1 VVCRPATSPG
11 GSSASL
17 SVVWVQESEIYSNK
31 ISEHGNMLERAGV
44 TLVGEHVKHIAV
56 GRVASAEISAVG
68 FQREDID
75 INILSPSKVPV
86 LYRLLEDNGLFKIE
100 FNPQEVG
107 SYIMD
112 VYITGVK
119 IQDSPIFFKAYDSGL
134 IQVSDV
140 GSGIV
145 GQPCQFRVDASQA
158 GEGQLE
164 ISINDGEVPNHVQVL
179 GGGRCLVH
187 FTPELPKPHTID
199 IRFNGEAVPDC
210 PFVCRV
216 SDTSQVTVSLAHLE
230 LMPVG
235 EGAMF
240 HIQVDTTD
248 NAELAVSVQGPKTDL
263 PVKVAGNVKNGFT
276 AEFLPEEVGAY
287 TICVEYNGIPVG
299 GTPFVGKAFDA
310 SNVLVSPIPW
320 GTIGK
325 SLQFTV
331 DASKAGEGNLEITI
345 SARGRNIPTQVHP
358 QGSARFAVSFV
369 PLEAIDHIINI
380 TFNKESVPGAPFT
393 AKIHTDPNHIVV
405 SGQCLA
411 ATAVGKPSFFTLSNV
426 SGNIEDIEVA
436 IDSPSGE
443 EVPAQVQDLGSG
455 TFKAE
460 FCPKIAG
467 EHQIYISFRE
477 EQVPG
482 SPFACKVYNVAAIK
496 VRECVK
502 GIVGKPVT
510 FLVETSHAGPGNLEV
525 TVNNGQVPTSAQAQ
539 GNHTYAISFNPKEAK
554 PHIVELK
561 FNGESVPGSPF
572 KCLVVDA
579 AKVNL
584 SGEGL
589 EKVPVGRQ
597 TSFMI
602 AGQGDMGDPEVKILS
617 PLREIV
623 TSSIRCVGEGQYE
636 VDYAPEVVGDHQ
648 VEVKMAGLH
657 VQGSPFIVKAYDA
670 SCVVV
675 TDIQP
680 GTIGKPV
687 YFSIDASQAGAGNL
701 EIIVSVAGKNVPN
714 YVQSEGNAKFKVNF
728 KPQEIAPHLLS
739 VKFNNEPVPNSPFEC
754 RIIDSQQLAVSGAGV
769 KMCPVGHPAPVV
781 ITSSAGNCEDCV
793 IKVHSPGGEV
803 LPLSVRGAGLPLSV
817 TTSSK
822 NKLEAEYVPVEVGAH
837 HVHVVF
843 DGQPVLGSPFTCN
856 VYDVGRVVVTGI
868 DGTHTVGNAVTF
880 TVDASQAG
888 EGTLELVVT
897 TGKSSV
903 RAEVAARSRGLYEVT
918 FVPQEPI
925 PHFVNITF
933 NDEGIPHNPFQCL
946 ISPTTQT
953 AAAVARSPRREDT
966 RATLARGDGLKQAVL
981 NSKAVFDI
989 DTMGADSPPIVVIA
1003 DPYSG
1008 NLSPIMT
1015 ETRPG
1020 LYRVE
1025 YRPTKLGTHSIDISV
1040 GDRAIPSSPF
1050 KCEVFDP
1057 QSVRVTDIGPVEIGT
1072 ECSLTVDVSD
1082 AGHGALSVAVR
1093 TSGQEVKHS
1102 IRDMSRGQYQVLYY
1116 PQLATSHKVDIKYNG
1131 LTVAESPIVLHAK
1144 NPATGKEP
1152 TATGLGLYQ
1161 ARVEKQTSF
1170 IIETLGVTAQAFD
1183 IFVTGPG
1190 NVVPPNEAIPVRCY
1204 QQKDKNLLAEF
1215 KPLSAGPHKIEV
1227 LHNREQVS
1235 GSPYVCQ
1242 VYDPTKVII
1251 LGAEDR
1257 TATVGEPVQFRLDRR
1272 NAGYAE
1278 LNVVAISPLGQDL
1291 PIEVA
1296 GVPGGEG
1303 DLIEFSPSVAGRYK
1317 LSLTYGGEEVPGSPL
1332 VYTVQEDRTPTVF
1345 GKGLTLGQ
1353 VRDVALFKIDGRGLE
1368 GEPRVEVQGGR
1379 TRTVLQ
1385 EDKEEAGLYI
1395 VKYIPEE
1402 VGHTAI
1408 HVFWNNTEIPGSP
1421 FQARICD
1428 STAVKPMGGWEGV
1441 LDLDTGRMEMVVGEE
1456 RLITWDV
1463 SKAGPGS
1470 MDIEIQGPVYDHR
1483 LDNAG
1488 PGKIKFVFI
1497 PRKEGTFTL
1506 ATKWNGALVRTVQA
1520 VVRSS
1525 QPQQQQQQQQQR
1537 TSGRVVLTGKGLMS
1551 ATCGEESIFVIDGS
1565 EGGDGEPVVSLSG
1578 IDSTIPVSC
1587 RAVSHNIW
1595 EASYIPARPGTYL
1608 LNVTWAGRL
1617 VKECPLKV
1625 SVDPPS
1631 NASKVICSGEGL
1643 RAGTMGKEIKCIID
1657 TRSAGQD
1664 ELTIK
1669 CEGPQGK
1676 KALSELNDHRDG
1688 RFTLYI
1694 RPQEVGRHSLSI
1706 QYGGHHVPGSP
1717 FQLRV
1722 SSAPDPS
1729 KVRVYGPGVEHGV
1742 LARYQSRFICDTR
1755 GAGAGQL
1762 TVRIRGPK
1770 GAFRVEMQRESQKDR
1785 TILCKYE
1792 PTEPGDYRIEV
1803 RWSGEHVPGSPFVT
1817 MIFDTEEELA
1827 RFLQGGYSPAGPQA
1841 NQSEFYGSIG
1851 PYSSHYGNITFPTGT
1866 MSWRGS
1872 QANIH

>member
-1 VVCRPATSPG
+1 
-11 GSSASL
+11 
-17 SVVWVQESEIYSNK
+17 
-31 ISEHGNMLERAGV
+31 MLERAGV

-310 SNVLVSPIPW
+310 ANVLVSPIPW

-426 SGNIEDIEVA
+426 SGGIEDIEVA

-482 SPFACKVYNVAAIK
+482 SPFACKVYNVTAIK

-572 KCLVVDA
+572 KCMVVDA

-769 KMCPVGHPAPVV
+769 KMCPVGHPAAIV

-817 TTSSK
+817 TTSTK
-822 NKLEAEYVPVEVGAH
+822 NKMEAEYVPVEVGAH
-837 HVHVVF
+837 HVHVVL

-868 DGTHTVGNAVTF
+868 DGTHTVGTAVTF

-933 NDEGIPHNPFQCL
+933 NEEGIPHNPFQCM
-946 ISPTTQT
+946 ISPIQQ
-953 AAAVARSPRREDT
+953 AATAVARSPRREDT
-966 RATLARGDGLKQAVL
+966 RATIARGDGLKQAVL

-989 DTMGADSPPIVVIA
+989 DTMGADDPPVVVIS
-1003 DPYSG
+1003 DPYSA
-1008 NLSPIMT
+1008 SVAPILT
-1015 ETRPG
+1015 ESRPG

-1025 YRPTKLGTHSIDISV
+1025 YRPTKLGTHSVAITV
-1040 GDRAIPSSPF
+1040 GGRSIPSSPF

-1057 QSVRVTDIGPVEIGT
+1057 QSVRVTDVGPVEIGT
-1072 ECSLTVDVSD
+1072 ECSLTVDVAD

-1116 PQLATSHKVDIKYNG
+1116 PLLATSHKVDIKYNG
-1131 LTVAESPIVLHAK
+1131 LTVAESPIELHAK

-1242 VYDPTKVII
+1242 VYDPTKVLI

-1368 GEPRVEVQGGR
+1368 GEPRVEVQGR

-1385 EDKEEAGLYI
+1385 EDKEETGLYI

-1428 STAVKPMGGWEGV
+1428 STAVRPIGGWEGV
-1441 LDLDTGRMEMVVGEE
+1441 LDQETGRIEMTVGEE

-1520 VVRSS
+1520 VVRPS
-1525 QPQQQQQQQQQR
+1525 QPQQR
-1537 TSGRVVLTGKGLMS
+1537 SSGRVVLTGKGLMS
-1551 ATCGEESIFVIDGS
+1551 ATCGEESVFVIDGS

-1625 SVDPPS
+1625 SVEPPS

-1872 QANIH
+1872 QANM

>member
-1 VVCRPATSPG
+1 
-11 GSSASL
+11 
-17 SVVWVQESEIYSNK
+17 
-31 ISEHGNMLERAGV
+31 MLERAGV

-455 TFKAE
+455 TFKSE

-482 SPFACKVYNVAAIK
+482 SPFACKVYNVTAIK

-589 EKVPVGRQ
+589 EKVPVGKQ

-769 KMCPVGHPAPVV
+769 KMCPVGHPASVV

-868 DGTHTVGNAVTF
+868 DGTHTVGTAVTF

-946 ISPTTQT
+946 ISPAQQT
-953 AAAVARSPRREDT
+953 VAAVARSPRREDT
-966 RATLARGDGLKQAVL
+966 RATVARGDGLKQAVL

-989 DTMGADSPPIVVIA
+989 DTMGADSPPVVIIS
-1003 DPYSG
+1003 DPYSVG
-1008 NLSPIMT
+1008 VSPIMT

-1025 YRPTKLGTHSIDISV
+1025 YRPTKLGTHSIDITV
-1040 GDRAIPSSPF
+1040 GERTIPSSPF

-1057 QSVRVTDIGPVEIGT
+1057 QSVRVTDVGPVEIGT

-1161 ARVEKQTSF
+1161 ARTEKQTSF

-1190 NVVPPNEAIPVRCY
+1190 NVIPPNEAIPVRCY

-1215 KPLSAGPHKIEV
+1215 KPMSAGPHKIEV

-1242 VYDPTKVII
+1242 VYDPTKVLI

-1385 EDKEEAGLYI
+1385 EDKEETGLYI

-1441 LDLDTGRMEMVVGEE
+1441 LDLDTGRMEMTVGDE

-1520 VVRSS
+1520 VVRPA
-1525 QPQQQQQQQQQR
+1525 QPQQPR

-1565 EGGDGEPVVSLSG
+1565 DGGDGEPVVSLSG

-1625 SVDPPS
+1625 SVEPPS

>member
-1 VVCRPATSPG
+1 
-11 GSSASL
+11 
-17 SVVWVQESEIYSNK
+17 
-31 ISEHGNMLERAGV
+31 
-44 TLVGEHVKHIAV
+44 
-56 GRVASAEISAVG
+56 
-68 FQREDID
+68 
-75 INILSPSKVPV
+75 
-86 LYRLLEDNGLFKIE
+86 
-100 FNPQEVG
+100 
-107 SYIMD
+107 
-112 VYITGVK
+112 
-119 IQDSPIFFKAYDSGL
+119 
-134 IQVSDV
+134 
-140 GSGIV
+140 
-145 GQPCQFRVDASQA
+145 
-158 GEGQLE
+158 
-164 ISINDGEVPNHVQVL
+164 
-179 GGGRCLVH
+179 
-187 FTPELPKPHTID
+187 
-199 IRFNGEAVPDC
+199 
-210 PFVCRV
+210 
-216 SDTSQVTVSLAHLE
+216 
-230 LMPVG
+230 
-235 EGAMF
+235 
-240 HIQVDTTD
+240 VDTTD

-769 KMCPVGHPAPVV
+769 KMCPVGHPAPVI

-822 NKLEAEYVPVEVGAH
+822 NKMEAEYVPVEVGAH

-868 DGTHTVGNAVTF
+868 DGTHNVGNAVTF

-989 DTMGADSPPIVVIA
+989 DTMGADSPPVVVIS
-1003 DPYSG
+1003 DPYSS

-1040 GDRAIPSSPF
+1040 GERAIPSSPF

-1131 LTVAESPIVLHAK
+1131 LTVAESPIVLHAR

-1332 VYTVQEDRTPTVF
+1332 IYTVQEDRTPTVF

-1506 ATKWNGALVRTVQA
+1506 ATKWNGSLVRTVQA
-1520 VVRSS
+1520 VVRTS

-1565 EGGDGEPVVSLSG
+1565 DGGDGEPVVSLSG